1 MTENRRA
8 QWCIRI
14 PSEWRQAPV
23 RRPRPCAVMFSRSYR
38 SPLSIKFFVKS
49 QFPDSPAEKVVDVVV
64 AMPVLC
70 PKVLVDHGI
79 VSIRGNVFGIVTRIL
94 RKDIGHILTYA
105 HDLAC
110 SNGWMWFP
118 HVLLVLLEVVPEH
131 AQGIL
136 QAIDTLRVYTR
147 GYICE
152 FLKIKRQ

>member
-23 RRPRPCAVMFSRSYR
+23 LRPRPCAVMFSRSYR

-64 AMPVLC
+64 TTPVLC

-79 VSIRGNVFGIVTRIL
+79 VPVRGNVFDTLAI
-94 RKDIGHILTYA
+94 RKDIGHILAYA

-110 SNGWMWFP
+110 SDRRMRFA

-147 GYICE
+147 GYICKS
-152 FLKIKRQ
+152 LKIKRQ